1 MVDIVNLKILKVLRE
16 IPGKRK
22 VVDAKIDGVNF
33 IVKFFN
39 DKGEYLKELN
49 GVFHI
54 KNAGILT
61 PRVFSFGILS
71 NQYYIIF
78 QKINDVSTV
87 DQLLISNESL
97 ELKQAVIKQVLA
109 LNKKMYENNV
119 IQKDNY
125 FKNYLYQNG
134 KVYLIDGGLVKKIK
148 FFKVIRKF
156 LNFSL
161 ISSKINPEFLSIK
174 KTTSY
179 KYNFIEFLHKKCID
193 LYLYR
198 EISNFQKKTLRNST
212 QFEKNDSLNYLILKQ
227 RNFNFNFNSIDN
239 FLMNAEIIK
248 NGHTCTVFRVDDLII
263 KRYNIKSIWHFIKMQ
278 FIKSR
283 GKNSWQIS
291 NTFQLYN
298 LPCPKPFFYFEKRFL
313 FFKLTSYF
321 AMERV
326 DGVSVVSYQESL
338 KNKLQIEKLKKNI
351 FKLFNKLIHYK
362 FIHGDFKE
370 TNILVDK
377 KMQLI
382 MIDFDKSF
390 FSLSQSIYNSRLKRQ
405 IIRFLSNWNN
415 KSKFL
420 KTIRSLEKLL

>member
-1 MVDIVNLKILKVLRE
+1 MVDIFNLKILKVLRE
-16 IPGKRK
+16 IPGKRR
-22 VVDAKIDGVNF
+22 VVDAKIDGVNC

-39 DKGEYLKELN
+39 NKGEYLKDLH
-49 GVFHI
+49 GVFHL
-54 KNAGILT
+54 KNTGILT

-78 QKINDVSTV
+78 QKINDAINV

-97 ELKQAVIKQVLA
+97 QSKQAVIKQILA

-148 FFKVIRKF
+148 FFKTIRKF

-161 ISSKINPEFLSIK
+161 ISSKINPEFLLK

-179 KYNFIEFLHKKCID
+179 KYNFIEFLHKKCVD
-193 LYLYR
+193 LYLYK
-198 EISNFQKKTLRNST
+198 EISNFQKKTLRNSS
-212 QFEKNDSLNYLILKQ
+212 QFEKKASLNCLILKQ
-227 RNFNFNFNSIDN
+227 RNFHFEFNNIDN

-248 NGHTCTVFRVDDLII
+248 NGNTCTVFRVEDLII
-263 KRYNIKSIWHFIKMQ
+263 KRYNVKSIWHFIKMQ

-291 NTFQLYN
+291 NTFQLHD

-321 AMERV
+321 AMERI
-326 DGVSVVSYQESL
+326 DGVSIVSYQESL

-351 FKLFNKLIHYK
+351 FNLFNKLIHYK

-390 FSLSQSIYNSRLKRQ
+390 FSMNQSIYNSRLKRQ
-405 IIRFLSNWNN
+405 IIRFLSNWNT

-420 KTIRSLEKLL
+420 KTIRSLEKLI

>member
-1 MVDIVNLKILKVLRE
+1 
-16 IPGKRK
+16 
-22 VVDAKIDGVNF
+22 
-33 IVKFFN
+33 
-39 DKGEYLKELN
+39 
-49 GVFHI
+49 
-54 KNAGILT
+54 
-61 PRVFSFGILS
+61 
-71 NQYYIIF
+71 
-78 QKINDVSTV
+78 
-87 DQLLISNESL
+87 
-97 ELKQAVIKQVLA
+97 
-109 LNKKMYENNV
+109 
-119 IQKDNY
+119 
-125 FKNYLYQNG
+125 
-134 KVYLIDGGLVKKIK
+134 
-148 FFKVIRKF
+148 
-156 LNFSL
+156 
-161 ISSKINPEFLSIK
+161 
-174 KTTSY
+174 
-179 KYNFIEFLHKKCID
+179 LHKKCVD
-193 LYLYR
+193 FYLHK

-248 NGHTCTVFRVDDLII
+248 NGNTCTVFRVDDLII

-291 NTFQLYN
+291 NTLQLHN
-298 LPCPKPFFYFEKRFL
+298 LPCAKPYFYFEKRFL

-321 AMERV
+321 AMERI
-326 DGVSVVSYQESL
+326 DGVSILSYQESL

-390 FSLSQSIYNSRLKRQ
+390 FSMNQSIYNSRLKRQ

-420 KTIRSLEKLL
+420 KTIRSLEKLI

>member
-16 IPGKRK
+16 IPGKRR
-22 VVDAKIDGVNF
+22 VVDAKIDGVNC

-39 DKGEYLKELN
+39 NKGEYLKDLH
-49 GVFHI
+49 GVFHL
-54 KNAGILT
+54 KNTGILT

-78 QKINDVSTV
+78 QKINDAITV
-87 DQLLISNESL
+87 DQLLTSNESL
-97 ELKQAVIKQVLA
+97 QSKQAVIKQVLA

-119 IQKDNY
+119 IQKDNH

-148 FFKVIRKF
+148 FLKTIKKF

-161 ISSKINPEFLSIK
+161 ISSKINPEFLLK
-174 KTTSY
+174 KATSY
-179 KYNFIEFLHKKCID
+179 KYNFIEFLHKKCVD
-193 LYLYR
+193 LYLYK
-198 EISNFQKKTLRNST
+198 EISNFQKKTLRNSS
-212 QFEKNDSLNYLILKQ
+212 QFEKKASLNCLILKQ
-227 RNFNFNFNSIDN
+227 RNFHFEFNNIDN

-248 NGHTCTVFRVDDLII
+248 NGNTCTVFRVEDLII
-263 KRYNIKSIWHFIKMQ
+263 KRYNVKSIWHFIKMQ

-291 NTFQLYN
+291 NTFQLHN

-313 FFKLTSYF
+313 FFKFTSYF
-321 AMERV
+321 AMERI
-326 DGVSVVSYQESL
+326 DGVSIVSYQESL

-390 FSLSQSIYNSRLKRQ
+390 FSLSQSIYNSRIKRQ

-420 KTIRSLEKLL
+420 KTIRSLEKLI

>member
-16 IPGKRK
+16 IPGKRR
-22 VVDAKIDGVNF
+22 VVDAKIDGVSY

-39 DKGEYLKELN
+39 NKGEYLKDLH
-49 GVFHI
+49 GVFHL
-54 KNAGILT
+54 KNTGILT

-78 QKINDVSTV
+78 QKINDATNV

-97 ELKQAVIKQVLA
+97 KSKQAVIKKVLA

-148 FFKVIRKF
+148 FFKTIRKF

-161 ISSKINPEFLSIK
+161 ISSKINPEFLLK
-174 KTTSY
+174 KATSY
-179 KYNFIEFLHKKCID
+179 KYNFIEFLHKKCVD
-193 LYLYR
+193 LYLYK
-198 EISNFQKKTLRNST
+198 EISNFQKKTLRNSS
-212 QFEKNDSLNYLILKQ
+212 QFEKKASLNCLILKQ
-227 RNFNFNFNSIDN
+227 RNFHFEFNNIDN

-248 NGHTCTVFRVDDLII
+248 NGNTCTVFRFDDLII
-263 KRYNIKSIWHFIKMQ
+263 KRYNIKSIWHFIKIQ

-291 NTFQLYN
+291 NTFQLHN

-313 FFKLTSYF
+313 FFKFTSYF
-321 AMERV
+321 AMERI
-326 DGVSVVSYQESL
+326 DGVGIVSYQESL

-390 FSLSQSIYNSRLKRQ
+390 FSLSQSIYNSRFKRQ

-420 KTIRSLEKLL
+420 KTIRSLEKLI

>member
-16 IPGKRK
+16 IPGKRR
-22 VVDAKIDGVNF
+22 VVDAKIDGVNC

-39 DKGEYLKELN
+39 NKGEYLKDLH
-49 GVFHI
+49 GVFHL
-54 KNAGILT
+54 KNTGILT

-78 QKINDVSTV
+78 QKINDAINV

-97 ELKQAVIKQVLA
+97 ESKQAVIKQVLA

-148 FFKVIRKF
+148 FFKTIRKF

-161 ISSKINPEFLSIK
+161 ISSKINPEFLLK
-174 KTTSY
+174 KATSY
-179 KYNFIEFLHKKCID
+179 KYNFIEFLHKKCVD
-193 LYLYR
+193 LYLYK
-198 EISNFQKKTLRNST
+198 EISNFQKKTLRNSS
-212 QFEKNDSLNYLILKQ
+212 QFEKKASLNCLILKQ
-227 RNFNFNFNSIDN
+227 RNFHFEFNNIDN

-248 NGHTCTVFRVDDLII
+248 NGNTCTVFRVEDLII
-263 KRYNIKSIWHFIKMQ
+263 KRYNVKSIWHFIKMQ

-291 NTFQLYN
+291 NTLQLHN
-298 LPCPKPFFYFEKRFL
+298 LPCAKPYFYFEKRFL

-321 AMERV
+321 AMERI
-326 DGVSVVSYQESL
+326 DGISIVSYQESL
-338 KNKLQIEKLKKNI
+338 ENKLQIEKLKKNI

-420 KTIRSLEKLL
+420 KTIRSLEKLI

>member
-1 MVDIVNLKILKVLRE
+1 MVDIVNLKISKVLRE
-16 IPGKRK
+16 IPGKRR
-22 VVDAKIDGVNF
+22 VVDAKIDNENF
-33 IVKFFN
+33 IVKFFYN
-39 DKGEYLKELN
+39 KGEYLKELN
-49 GVFHI
+49 GALNLR
-54 KNAGILT
+54 NANIPT
-61 PRVFSFGILS
+61 PKIFSFGIFS
-71 NQYYIIF
+71 NEYYIIF
-78 QKINDVSTV
+78 QKIDKAFTL
-87 DQLLISNESL
+87 DQFLASNESSAT
-97 ELKQAVIKQVLA
+97 KQVIMKQVLA
-109 LNKKMYENNV
+109 LNKKMYEKNI
-119 IQKDNY
+119 IQEDNY

-134 KVYLIDGGLVKKIK
+134 KVYLIDGGRVKKLK

-161 ISSKINPEFLSIK
+161 ISSKINPEFLLK
-174 KTTSY
+174 KATSY
-179 KYNFIEFLHKKCID
+179 KYYFIEFLHKKCVD
-193 LYLYR
+193 FYLYK

-212 QFEKNDSLNYLILKQ
+212 QFEKNASLNYLILKQ

-248 NGHTCTVFRVDDLII
+248 NGNTCTVFRVDDLII

-291 NTFQLYN
+291 NTFQLHN

-321 AMERV
+321 AMERI
-326 DGVSVVSYQESL
+326 DGVSIVSYQESL

-420 KTIRSLEKLL
+420 KTIRSLEKLI

>member
-16 IPGKRK
+16 IPGKRR

-39 DKGEYLKELN
+39 NKGEYLKELN
-49 GVFHI
+49 GVFHL

-61 PRVFSFGILS
+61 PRVFAFGILS

-78 QKINDVSTV
+78 QKINDATTV

-97 ELKQAVIKQVLA
+97 QSKQAVIKQVLA

-148 FFKVIRKF
+148 FFKEVRKF

-161 ISSKINPEFLSIK
+161 ISSKINPEFLLK
-174 KTTSY
+174 KAKSY
-179 KYNFIEFLHKKCID
+179 KYYFIEFLHKKCVD
-193 LYLYR
+193 FYLYK

-212 QFEKNDSLNYLILKQ
+212 QFEKKTSLNCLILKQ
-227 RNFNFNFNSIDN
+227 RNFHFEFNNIDN

-248 NGHTCTVFRVDDLII
+248 NGNTCTVFRVDDLII

-291 NTFQLYN
+291 NTFQLHN

-321 AMERV
+321 AMERI
-326 DGVSVVSYQESL
+326 DGVSIVSYQESL

-420 KTIRSLEKLL
+420 KTIRSLEKLI

>member
-16 IPGKRK
+16 IPGKRR
-22 VVDAKIDGVNF
+22 VVDAKIDGVNC

-39 DKGEYLKELN
+39 NKGEYLKDLH
-49 GVFHI
+49 GVFHL
-54 KNAGILT
+54 KNTGILT

-78 QKINDVSTV
+78 QKINDAINV

-97 ELKQAVIKQVLA
+97 ESKQAVIKQVLA

-148 FFKVIRKF
+148 FFKTIRKF

-161 ISSKINPEFLSIK
+161 ISSKINPEFLLK

-179 KYNFIEFLHKKCID
+179 KYNFIEFLHKKCVD
-193 LYLYR
+193 LYLYK
-198 EISNFQKKTLRNST
+198 EISNFQKKTLRNSS
-212 QFEKNDSLNYLILKQ
+212 QFEKKASLNCLILKQ
-227 RNFNFNFNSIDN
+227 RNFHFEFNNIDN

-248 NGHTCTVFRVDDLII
+248 NGNTCTVFRVDDLII

-291 NTFQLYN
+291 NTLQLHN
-298 LPCPKPFFYFEKRFL
+298 LPCAKPYFYFEKRFL

-321 AMERV
+321 AMERI
-326 DGVSVVSYQESL
+326 DGISIVSYQESL
-338 KNKLQIEKLKKNI
+338 ENKLQIEQLKKNI
-351 FKLFNKLIHYK
+351 FKLLNKLIHYK

-390 FSLSQSIYNSRLKRQ
+390 FSMNQSIYNSRLKRQ

-420 KTIRSLEKLL
+420 KTIRSLEKLI

>member
-1 MVDIVNLKILKVLRE
+1 
-16 IPGKRK
+16 
-22 VVDAKIDGVNF
+22 
-33 IVKFFN
+33 
-39 DKGEYLKELN
+39 
-49 GVFHI
+49 
-54 KNAGILT
+54 
-61 PRVFSFGILS
+61 
-71 NQYYIIF
+71 
-78 QKINDVSTV
+78 
-87 DQLLISNESL
+87 
-97 ELKQAVIKQVLA
+97 
-109 LNKKMYENNV
+109 
-119 IQKDNY
+119 
-125 FKNYLYQNG
+125 
-134 KVYLIDGGLVKKIK
+134 
-148 FFKVIRKF
+148 
-156 LNFSL
+156 
-161 ISSKINPEFLSIK
+161 
-174 KTTSY
+174 
-179 KYNFIEFLHKKCID
+179 LHKKCVD
-193 LYLYR
+193 FYLYK

-227 RNFNFNFNSIDN
+227 RNFIFNFNSIDN

-248 NGHTCTVFRVDDLII
+248 NGNTCTVFRVDDLII

-291 NTFQLYN
+291 NTFQLHN

-321 AMERV
+321 AMERI
-326 DGVSVVSYQESL
+326 DGVSIVSYQESL

-351 FKLFNKLIHYK
+351 FKLFNKLMHYK

-420 KTIRSLEKLL
+420 KTIRSLEKLI